1 MKAIGYEGYQ
11 GPRLTRQ
18 EQLARMHRV
27 IENELTE
34 KQRRAVLGYYVDKKT
49 MPELAREFGVCK
61 STVCRTIQ
69 RAEKRLR
76 GNITSARRADENAL
90 IRECQMHSTN
100 FSAGTSPA
108 SAD

>member
-1 MKAIGYEGYQ
+1 M
-11 GPRLTRQ
+11 
-18 EQLARMHRV
+18 

-69 RAEKRLR
+69 RAERRLR
-76 GNITSARRADENAL
+76 RCLRY
-90 IRECQMHSTN
+90 
-100 FSAGTSPA
+100 
-108 SAD
+108 